1 MQLPEV
7 LDAIRSYGSA
17 STKNTLMKH
26 GAAEPV
32 YGAKVA
38 DLKILQ
44 KKIKKD
50 VPLAL
55 ALFDSGVYDAR
66 YLAALIADG
75 AQMTEAQLQHWAE
88 TSNSQGISE
97 YSVPWVA
104 AEHPKGWELALRW
117 IASDNEL
124 IAASG
129 WNTLGGIVSMKA
141 DEELDLPLIKKLLQ
155 RIEKTIHSSPNRVRY
170 VMNGFVIGVGTY
182 VDALH
187 EQAVAVARNIGAVSV
202 DMNGTACKVPLAEEY
217 ISAAR
222 NRPGGAK
229 KKKTIRC

>member
-1 MQLPEV
+1 MKLAEV

-26 GAAEPV
+26 GAQEPL

-38 DLKILQ
+38 DLKVLQ

-66 YLAALIADG
+66 YLAALIASG
-75 AQMTEAQLQHWAE
+75 AEMTEAQLQHWVN
-88 TSNSQGISE
+88 TSNSPGISE

-104 AEHPKGWELALRW
+104 SEHPKGWEMALEW
-117 IASDNEL
+117 IGSDSEL
-124 IAASG
+124 IAGSG

-141 DEELDLPLIKKLLQ
+141 DDELDIPALKKLLK
-155 RIEKTIHSSPNRVRY
+155 RIEKDIHTSPNRVRY
-170 VMNGFVIGVGTY
+170 VMNGFVISVGAY

-187 EQAVAVARNIGAVSV
+187 DLAVETARKIGTVSV
-202 DMNGTACKVPLAEEY
+202 DMNGTACKVPGAEAY
-217 ISAAR
+217 IAAAR

-229 KKKTIRC
+229 KKKTIKC

>member
-1 MQLPEV
+1 MKLAEV

-26 GAAEPV
+26 GAQEPL

-38 DLKILQ
+38 DLKVLQ

-66 YLAALIADG
+66 YLAALIANG
-75 AQMTEAQLQHWAE
+75 AEMTEAQLQHWAN
-88 TSNSQGISE
+88 TSNSPGISE

-104 AEHPKGWELALRW
+104 SEHPKGWEMALEW
-117 IASDNEL
+117 IGSDSEL
-124 IAASG
+124 IAGSG

-141 DEELDLPLIKKLLQ
+141 DEELDIPALKKLLK
-155 RIEKTIHSSPNRVRY
+155 RIEKDIHTAPNRVRY
-170 VMNGFVIGVGTY
+170 VMNGFVISVGAY

-187 EQAVAVARNIGAVSV
+187 DLAVETARKIGTVSV
-202 DMNGTACKVPLAEEY
+202 DMNGTACKVPGAVDY
-217 ISAAR
+217 IAAAR
-222 NRPGGAK
+222 NRPGGVK
-229 KKKTIRC
+229 KKKTIKC

>member
-1 MQLPEV
+1 MELAEV

-26 GAAEPV
+26 GAQEPL
-32 YGAKVA
+32 YGARVA
-38 DLKILQ
+38 DLKVLQ

-66 YLAALIADG
+66 YLAALIANG
-75 AQMTEAQLQHWAE
+75 AEMTEAQLQHWVN
-88 TSNSQGISE
+88 TSNSPGISE

-104 AEHPKGWELALRW
+104 SEHPKGWDMALQW
-117 IASDNEL
+117 IESDSEL
-124 IAASG
+124 IACSG

-141 DEELDLPLIKKLLQ
+141 DDELDIPALKKLLK
-155 RIEKTIHSSPNRVRY
+155 RIEKDIHTSSNRVRY
-170 VMNGFVIGVGTY
+170 VMNGFVISVGAY

-187 EQAVAVARNIGAVSV
+187 DLAVETACKIGTVSV
-202 DMNGTACKVPLAEEY
+202 NMNGTACKVPGAVDY
-217 ISAAR
+217 IAAAR

-229 KKKTIRC
+229 KKKTIKC